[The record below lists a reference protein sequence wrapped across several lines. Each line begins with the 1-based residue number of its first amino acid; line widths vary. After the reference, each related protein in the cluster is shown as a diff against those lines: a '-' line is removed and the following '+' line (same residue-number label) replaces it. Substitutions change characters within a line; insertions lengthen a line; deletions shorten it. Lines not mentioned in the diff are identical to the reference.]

1 MSNFSEADR
10 SIILSPTL
18 PLLSISLSVVEGGVE
33 AQAEQ
38 ALANLKN
45 VVEASGGELGKV
57 VKTTVSSYL

>member
-1 MSNFSEADR
+1 
-10 SIILSPTL
+10 
-18 PLLSISLSVVEGGVE
+18 LLSISLSVVEGGVE